1 MIRLGTISPLIFQD
15 SLIISL
21 TKDWINHFQSVPK
34 FDVSIDKKGRLLL
47 ISKDFIKKEY
57 VGNEY

>member
-1 MIRLGTISPLIFQD
+1 MTRLGTISPLIFQD

-21 TKDWINHFQSVPK
+21 TKDWINYFQSVPK

-47 ISKDFIKKEY
+47 ISKDFIPKRRKK
-57 VGNEY
+57 

>member
-1 MIRLGTISPLIFQD
+1 MNNLGTISPLIFED

-34 FDVSIDKKGRLLL
+34 FDVSIDKAGRLCI
-47 ISKDFIKKEY
+47 ISKDFIPKRRKR
-57 VGNEY
+57 

>member
-1 MIRLGTISPLIFQD
+1 MTRLGTISPLIFQD

-34 FDVSIDKKGRLLL
+34 FDVSIDKKGRLCI
-47 ISKDFIKKEY
+47 ISKEIDKE
-57 VGNEY
+57 

>member
-1 MIRLGTISPLIFQD
+1 MNKLGTISPLIFDD

-47 ISKDFIKKEY
+47 ISKDFIKKG
-57 VGNEY
+57 VCRK

>member
-21 TKDWINHFQSVPK
+21 TKDWINYFQSVPK
-34 FDVSIDKKGRLLL
+34 FDVSIDKKGRLC
-47 ISKDFIKKEY
+47 IIAKEKLKR
-57 VGNEY
+57 

>member
-1 MIRLGTISPLIFQD
+1 MTRLGTISPLIFSD

-34 FDVSIDKKGRLLL
+34 FDVSIDKKGRLCI
-47 ISKDFIKKEY
+47 ISKDFIPKRRK
-57 VGNEY
+57 NND